1 MINLFE
7 CFNNGKLNGLDIFI
21 MQSDENY
28 QKVIKRAEYYNTI
41 SSLDR
46 ARCATYALN
55 DYKLSLKQDFTDGDK
70 KRIED
75 WIREV

>member
-41 SSLDR
+41 SNLDR
-46 ARCATYALN
+46 AGCATYALN